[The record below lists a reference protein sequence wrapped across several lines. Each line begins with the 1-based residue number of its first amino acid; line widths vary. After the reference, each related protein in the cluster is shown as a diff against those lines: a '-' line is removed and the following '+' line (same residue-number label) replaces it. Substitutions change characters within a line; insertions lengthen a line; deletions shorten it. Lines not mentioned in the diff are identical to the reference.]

1 MSDGPTQTPESK
13 IVFFYPRYY
22 NDFFFFFFL
31 QTSVAVGSVF
41 VCYVVV
47 GLLHYCFFFVFSR
60 PIVVGSVVFPAL
72 CTCICV
78 LVLCIF
84 VLTHRDIIFD
94 VLEPPAFKKYGTH
107 WVFQALW
114 NCVFLYV
121 QEYLLLS
128 LSSQSVCGYQGSQA
142 FRKYMV

>member
-1 MSDGPTQTPESK
+1 MSCVVGP
-13 IVFFYPRYY
+13 
-22 NDFFFFFFL
+22 
-31 QTSVAVGSVF
+31 VF
-41 VCYVVV
+41 VVVV
-47 GLLHYCFFFVFSR
+47 VVVVVC

-142 FRKYMV
+142 FRKYMVRWVSEAR